1 MHVGMR
7 ARPFTL
13 PIHVSRTGLASYS
26 PIVGHRRVPQFL
38 QAQLD
43 LRVSEL
49 IAGGQD
55 AEVAPTRGSSSTG
68 VDHGRGQR
76 FHEKGVP
83 QMVDVHFESFTTDGG
98 TEVHGPTTHA
108 IFHHGPAGDDL
119 YGCVARAR
127 TTCGPRHAIA
137 RYNRAFSSSLM
148 LCRSMAYRSS
158 C

>member
-1 MHVGMR
+1 MHAGMR

-13 PIHVSRTGLASYS
+13 PIHVSRTGLAGYS

-108 IFHHGPAGDDL
+108 TFHHGPAGYDL
-119 YGCVARAR
+119 YGRVARAR
-127 TTCGPRHAIA
+127 TMRVDNMWAAPC
-137 RYNRAFSSSLM
+137 NRAL
-148 LCRSMAYRSS
+148 
-158 C
+158 